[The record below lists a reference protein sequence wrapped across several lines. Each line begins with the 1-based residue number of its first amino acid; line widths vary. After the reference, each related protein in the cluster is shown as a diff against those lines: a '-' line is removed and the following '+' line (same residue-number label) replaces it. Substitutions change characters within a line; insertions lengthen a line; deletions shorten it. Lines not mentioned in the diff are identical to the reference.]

1 MSSCRAARK
10 DSRVQQEV
18 YEKTAYKPELS
29 VIVPLYNESGTL
41 ESLFRTLAEQLEVLF
56 ELVVCDGG
64 STDASVATVR
74 SLAESAPFPVTL
86 TGCKKGRG
94 LQLNTG
100 AAASRGTTL
109 LFLHADS
116 LFTDRHALRN
126 SLDALAAE
134 ISASGNDRL
143 AGHYTLRFVRSSA
156 TPSWGY
162 YYYECKAR
170 LHRSGCI
177 HGDQGLLLRRTFF
190 NAVGPFD
197 ASLPILEDTRLAE
210 TIRRKGKWLLLPAE
224 LLTSARRFEIEGL
237 AERQTLNAI
246 IFNFAAIGRD
256 DFLREIPQLYSCQDR
271 SRRLRL
277 APFFSRFRELIRGLP
292 WRERLGLWYATGA
305 YVRGNAWQLAFA
317 LDTRRTF
324 HRGMPPI
331 EGSAAFLACYDRY
344 LDRLTDH
351 APGRLAAALLVLLWF
366 ELTCLVAS
374 LRDKPHRHRNH

>member
-1 MSSCRAARK
+1 VR
-10 DSRVQQEV
+10 QEM
-18 YEKTAYKPELS
+18 YEKTPYRPELS
-29 VIVPLYNESGTL
+29 VIVPLYNESGTV
-41 ESLFRTLAEQLEVLF
+41 ETLFRTLAEQLEVRF
-56 ELVVCDGG
+56 ELIVCDGG
-64 STDASVATVR
+64 STDASVTTVR
-74 SLAESAPFPVTL
+74 SLAASAPFPVTL
-86 TGCKKGRG
+86 AACEKGRG
-94 LQLNTG
+94 LQLNAG
-100 AAASRGTTL
+100 AAASRGATL

-116 LFTDRHALRN
+116 LFADRHALRN
-126 SLDALAAE
+126 GLDALAAA

-143 AGHYTLRFVRSSA
+143 AGHFTLRFARSSA

-162 YYYECKAR
+162 HFYECKAR

-210 TIRRKGKWLLLPAE
+210 TISRKGKWLLLPAE
-224 LLTSARRFEIEGL
+224 ILTSARRFELEGM

-256 DFLREIPQLYSCQDR
+256 DFLREIPQLYDCQDR
-271 SRRLRL
+271 SRSLRL
-277 APFFSRFRELIRGLP
+277 APFFRRFRQLIRALP
-292 WRERLGLWYATGA
+292 RRERLGLWYSTGA
-305 YVRGNAWQLAFA
+305 YVRDNAWQLAFA
-317 LDTRRTF
+317 LDARRSF
-324 HRGMPPI
+324 RRGTPPI

-351 APGRLAAALLVLLWF
+351 APGRLAAALLVRLWF

-374 LRDKPHRHRNH
+374 LRDKPHQN